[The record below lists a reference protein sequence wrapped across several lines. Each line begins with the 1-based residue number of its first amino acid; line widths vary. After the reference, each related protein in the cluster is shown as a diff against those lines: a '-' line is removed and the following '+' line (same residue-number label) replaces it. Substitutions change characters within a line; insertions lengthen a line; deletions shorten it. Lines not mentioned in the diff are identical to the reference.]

1 MALVLADRVQ
11 ETSTTTGTG
20 TLTLAGAVAGFQSFS
35 VIGNANTTYYCI
47 TEASTGAWEVGTGTY
62 TSSGT
67 TLSRT
72 TVYSSSNAN
81 ALVNFTSGALTVFC
95 DFPATLA
102 GKVVVANETLSGA
115 TWYPTFVAASSGIN
129 TVTVA
134 NGAPGISYTPGSGT
148 LTTFKSLVN
157 YSNDYGLRAY
167 GSAAIGG
174 NASSTT
180 RYQSADGIEI
190 RSNAAGYL
198 PVFVGNLNEG
208 SGSPYNFNIISN
220 LAWSSSDSQYTYS
233 TTAPYSGISTSG
245 DTTYLTSGPS
255 AAAGTLIGSINYCL
269 AASYAGVSVR
279 VAFSAL
285 NSIKSSSSS
294 AGVGYATGAGATQTQ
309 ATSKSTGVTLNSICG
324 QITTTASALAAST
337 SVSFTLTNSAIAA
350 TDVVIVN
357 AANVGGAAP
366 TINTYQISVDS
377 VLAGSC
383 RIHIRNV
390 SAASASQAIV
400 LNFAVIKS
408 VAA

>member
-95 DFPATLA
+95 DYPATLA
-102 GKVVVANETLSGA
+102 GKTLTSINSGTSYPALVSSTSGLNAVTADTTLSYNSVQ
-115 TWYPTFVAASSGIN
+115 TTLN
-129 TVTVA
+129 TPKVLV
-134 NGAPGISYTPGSGT
+134 SY
-148 LTTFKSLVN
+148 V
-157 YSNDYGLRAY
+157 DYGLRAY
-167 GSAAIGG
+167 GTAGIGG
-174 NASSTT
+174 NASSTSK
-180 RYQSADGIEI
+180 YQSADGVEI
-190 RSNAAGYL
+190 RSNTAGYT
-198 PVFVGNLNEG
+198 PVFMGNLGDTGGNN
-208 SGSPYNFNIISN
+208 YNFYGLTNII
-220 LAWSSSDSQYTYS
+220 WSSSDSAYSYS
-233 TTAPYSGISTSG
+233 TTAPYVGYAFNSGTFYVLSG
-245 DTTYLTSGPS
+245 VSQT
-255 AAAGTLIGSINYCL
+255 AGTLISTLSYSIS
-269 AASYAGVSVR
+269 ASSSGVSILPLLTCYNGITSST
-279 VAFSAL
+279 F
-285 NSIKSSSSS
+285 IKSTSTS
-294 AGVGYATGAGATQTQ
+294 AGVGYGTGAGSTVTQL
-309 ATSKSTGVTLNSICG
+309 TSKSTGVTLNNICG

-337 SVSFTLTNSAIAA
+337 SVSFTLTNSSIAA

-390 SAASASQAIV
+390 SASSASQAIV

>member
-35 VIGNANTTYYCI
+35 TIGNGNTTYYCI

-72 TVYSSSNAN
+72 TVLSSSNAN

-95 DFPATLA
+95 DYPATLA
-102 GKVVVANETLSGA
+102 GKTLTAGNSGTSYPALVASNSGLNA
-115 TWYPTFVAASSGIN
+115 
-129 TVTVA
+129 VTVDTA
-134 NGAPGISYTPGSGT
+134 LSYNSAQTLLSTP
-148 LTTFKSLVN
+148 KALV
-157 YSNDYGLRAY
+157 SSTNDYGLTAY
-167 GSAAIGG
+167 RSAAFGG

-180 RYQSADGIEI
+180 RYQTADGIEI
-190 RSNAAGYL
+190 RSNATGYT
-198 PVFVGNLNEG
+198 PVFMGNLNENG
-208 SGSPYNFNIISN
+208 GGNNYNFYGLTNIG
-220 LAWSSSDSQYTYS
+220 WSAGDSSYTYQ
-233 TTAPYSGISTSG
+233 TTAPYVGYALNSGTFYILAG
-245 DTTYLTSGPS
+245 GS
-255 AAAGTLIGSINYCL
+255 AASGTLISTLSYSI
-269 AASYAGVSVR
+269 SVSSTNV
-279 VAFSAL
+279 
-285 NSIKSSSSS
+285 SIIPAVSCSNGLKVTGS
-294 AGVGYATGAGATQTQ
+294 AGVGYGTGAGGTQTQ
-309 ATSKSTGVTLNSICG
+309 ATNKSTGVTLNTICG

-337 SVSFTLTNSAIAA
+337 SVSFTFTNSTIAA

-357 AANVGGAAP
+357 VANVGGAAP
-366 TINTYQISVDS
+366 TINTYQVGVDS

-390 SAASASQAIV
+390 SGASASQALV

>member
-67 TLSRT
+67 TLSRA
-72 TVYSSSNAN
+72 TVYASSNAGS
-81 ALVNFTSGALTVFC
+81 LVNFTSGALTVFC
-95 DFPATLA
+95 TYPASQSVIPSTFASPPALGSTTPNSVYSSDGVTGGIPYFNSSKKIISATTGPYYSNASTNGIIGVYTSTTSPWYTSTAGGYQGYLFGTGTATNFLSSAGGVAGFTLFSNIYDDA
-102 GKVVVANETLSGA
+102 TNGYSYVVTGNGSYMTCNTGS
-115 TWYPTFVAASSGIN
+115 YTFGIAASGTGGTAITGVVTGLGVYQTGIQ
-129 TVTVA
+129 TVGV
-134 NGAPGISYTPGSGT
+134 
-148 LTTFKSLVN
+148 
-157 YSNDYGLRAY
+157 
-167 GSAAIGG
+167 
-174 NASSTT
+174 
-180 RYQSADGIEI
+180 
-190 RSNAAGYL
+190 
-198 PVFVGNLNEG
+198 
-208 SGSPYNFNIISN
+208 
-220 LAWSSSDSQYTYS
+220 LA
-233 TTAPYSGISTSG
+233 TS
-245 DTTYLTSGPS
+245 
-255 AAAGTLIGSINYCL
+255 
-269 AASYAGVSVR
+269 
-279 VAFSAL
+279 
-285 NSIKSSSSS
+285 SIKSTSSS
-294 AGVGYATGAGATQTQ
+294 AGVGYGSGAGSTITQL
-309 ATSKSTGVTLNSICG
+309 TSKSTAVTLNTICG

-337 SVSFTLTNSAIAA
+337 SVSFTLTNSSIAA

-357 AANVGGAAP
+357 AANVGGSAP

-390 SAASASQAIV
+390 SAASASQALV

>member
-72 TVYSSSNAN
+72 SVYSSSNAN
-81 ALVNFTSGALTVFC
+81 TLVNFTSGALTVFC
-95 DFPATLA
+95 SYPASRSVIQATFDSPPPLGSTTPGYVYCARGASAQIPYFSGSKEIFSDVNFKYNSYGLVSLANGTATFSNFTSQTLPAIVTAAVTGGTNTGRNVTYVGTGYGSLNNSTSRFSYNVYYDNSTNSADTYDQTDSVGAIDFYN
-102 GKVVVANETLSGA
+102 GSGSSA
-115 TWYPTFVAASSGIN
+115 TWYFKIANSGTAGN
-129 TVTVA
+129 VV
-134 NGAPGISYTPGSGT
+134 GWYTPLYLTTAGAWVSGT
-148 LTTFKSLVN
+148 LTAN
-157 YSNDYGLRAY
+157 
-167 GSAAIGG
+167 
-174 NASSTT
+174 
-180 RYQSADGIEI
+180 
-190 RSNAAGYL
+190 
-198 PVFVGNLNEG
+198 
-208 SGSPYNFNIISN
+208 NF
-220 LAWSSSDSQYTYS
+220 
-233 TTAPYSGISTSG
+233 
-245 DTTYLTSGPS
+245 
-255 AAAGTLIGSINYCL
+255 
-269 AASYAGVSVR
+269 
-279 VAFSAL
+279 
-285 NSIKSSSSS
+285 IKSNNSS
-294 AGVGYATGAGATQTQ
+294 AGIGYATNAGSTITQL
-309 ATSKSTGVTLNSICG
+309 TSKSTAVTLNTICG
-324 QITTTASALAAST
+324 QITTNSAALAAST
-337 SVSFTLTNSAIAA
+337 SVSFTLTNSSIAA

-357 AANVGGAAP
+357 AANVGGSAP
-366 TINTYQISVDS
+366 TINTYQVSVDS

>member
-67 TLSRT
+67 TLSRA
-72 TVYSSSNAN
+72 TVYASSNAGS
-81 ALVNFTSGALTVFC
+81 LVNFTSGALTVFC
-95 DFPATLA
+95 TYPASQSVTSSSL
-102 GKVVVANETLSGA
+102 NS
-115 TWYPTFVAASSGIN
+115 TFASPPALGSTTPNSVYSSDGIN
-129 TVTVA
+129 GCIPYFNSSKKIT
-134 NGAPGISYTPGSGT
+134 SYAYGPY
-148 LTTFKSLVN
+148 
-157 YSNDYGLRAY
+157 YSNSTTNGIIGVYTISSSPWYTSTAGGYLGY
-167 GSAAIGG
+167 LFGTGAATNFLGNAAGVGGFTLFTNVYDDSTNGYSYVATG
-174 NASSTT
+174 NASYMTCNAGSYTF
-180 RYQSADGIEI
+180 GI
-190 RSNAAGYL
+190 
-198 PVFVGNLNEG
+198 
-208 SGSPYNFNIISN
+208 
-220 LAWSSSDSQYTYS
+220 
-233 TTAPYSGISTSG
+233 
-245 DTTYLTSGPS
+245 
-255 AAAGTLIGSINYCL
+255 
-269 AASYAGVSVR
+269 AASGTGGTAITGVVTGLGVYQTGIQTVGVLAS
-279 VAFSAL
+279 S
-285 NSIKSSSSS
+285 SIKSTSSS
-294 AGVGYATGAGATQTQ
+294 AGVGYQSGAGSTITQL
-309 ATSKSTGVTLNSICG
+309 TSKSTAVTLNTICG

-337 SVSFTLTNSAIAA
+337 SVSFTLTNSSIAA

-357 AANVGGAAP
+357 AANVGGSAP

-390 SAASASQAIV
+390 SAASASQALV